1 MCKVTQVEV
10 FPRGNSILSN
20 SVIPKVAPNGFLVE
34 GFGVLIIKGIPQFA
48 PNGFLI
54 EGFGVFGATFRNFN

>member
-20 SVIPKVAPNGFLVE
+20 SVIPKVAPNGFLLE
-34 GFGVLIIKGIPQFA
+34 GIAVFSLLRLPQVAQNDVLF
-48 PNGFLI
+48 
-54 EGFGVFGATFRNFN
+54 EGFGVFESTFRNIQ